1 LYWEVGGFEAFR
13 QEPTDLI
20 YTHWYRWRKK
30 TEGFDAAAGVI
41 RGVLKRLFDYS
52 RTAGLTPTNPV
63 MALPMRHVHRKAEWS
78 IPAEHSKTGKPHIV
92 YLSPQALD
100 LFAELRSLAGGYG

>member
-1 LYWEVGGFEAFR
+1 MA
-13 QEPTDLI
+13 Q
-20 YTHWYRWRKK
+20 KN
-30 TEGFDAAAGVI
+30 EGFDAEAGMI
-41 RGVLKRLFDYS
+41 RGVLKRLFDYAMI
-52 RTAGLTPTNPV
+52 AGLTTTNPV